1 MRYYVSMRT
10 TLDIDEDL
18 LGVAK
23 QLAAER
29 KQSAGRVISDL
40 VREALAP
47 KKTPVIRNGIRLFQ
61 PKPGAKR
68 PTLELVNRLRDEL

>member
-1 MRYYVSMRT
+1 MRYHKYMRT

-18 LGVAK
+18 IGVAK
-23 QLAAER
+23 QLAAQR

-40 VREALAP
+40 VREALTP
-47 KKTPVIRNGIRLFQ
+47 KKAPLIRNGIRLFQ

-68 PTLELVNRLRDEL
+68 PTLELINQLRDEQ